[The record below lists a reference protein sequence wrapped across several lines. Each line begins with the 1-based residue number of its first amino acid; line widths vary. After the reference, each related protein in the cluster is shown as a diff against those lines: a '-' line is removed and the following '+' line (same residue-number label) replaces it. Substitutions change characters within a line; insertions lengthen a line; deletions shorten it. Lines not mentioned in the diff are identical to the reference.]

1 MRKLIVSEFITLD
14 GVIQAPG
21 GPDEDRDNGFAHGGW
36 THPYWHDD
44 IGKSFGA
51 LMKDTD
57 AFLLGRRTYVTHADA
72 FEPMPAG
79 DFFGDM
85 MNAPAK
91 YVVSKTLEKPRWR
104 NTTIIRDDV
113 VTAVRALKAKPG
125 KNILTDG
132 SSQLVRLLLANDLV
146 DELHLL
152 LYPLTVGG
160 GKGIFPNGWSAPF
173 KLMEA
178 TPYPTG
184 VVRLHYT
191 RQQPSG

>member
-36 THPYWHDD
+36 TLPYWHDD
-44 IGKSFGA
+44 IGKTFAS

-104 NTTIIRDDV
+104 DTTIIRDDV
-113 VTAVRALKAKPG
+113 ASAVRALKARPG

-132 SSQLVRLLLANDLV
+132 SSQLVPLLLANDLV

-160 GKGIFPNGWSAPF
+160 GKGLFPAGWSAPF
-173 KLMEA
+173 KLVEA
-178 TPYPTG
+178 KPYPTG
-184 VVRLHYT
+184 VVGLHYT
-191 RQQPSG
+191 RQHPAG